1 MPKIIPSKFFS
12 AAMFCDM
19 NDSFHTDFIYPS
31 LKMIHQQ
38 KQCNNVRIIIFI
50 ITIRRYI

>member
-1 MPKIIPSKFFS
+1 MPKIIPSFFS